1 MELKPMDMPYI
12 PLSHLRKLVRNMS
25 KSPDDMHITFE
36 FLMTA
41 CFPSIWKTIQDY
53 MKDCYT
59 AGYKAGKE
67 AAGGDKNI
75 EDKVGNEN

>member
-1 MELKPMDMPYI
+1 MELEPKEMPYI
-12 PLSHLRKLVRNMS
+12 PLSRLRKLVRNIS

-41 CFPSIWKTIQDY
+41 CFPSIWSTIQDY

-59 AGYKAGKE
+59 EGYLAGKA
-67 AAGGDKNI
+67 AAGKDIEEDKN
-75 EDKVGNEN
+75 EG